1 MEFLRTQEKV
11 LSGTAQGDLKQTY
24 GQRLRTAGVS
34 FDDRQDVI
42 GELKVVK
49 SGRFETRRLFGLVLI
64 VSFDRLVLPGVFPS
78 YNKWLRGG

>member
-1 MEFLRTQEKV
+1 MRKV
-11 LSGTAQGDLKQTY
+11 GNPAIVCLA
-24 GQRLRTAGVS
+24 
-34 FDDRQDVI
+34 VI